1 MRIQR
6 ATSNTLES
14 PGLVASKLPPEILDR
29 AVAGLCWVTMFTAV
43 TSVLLTVVEH
53 QLQPE
58 FAKAW
63 QHPALRITSLCVL
76 FLSAAVMV
84 VQRMGWLRKE
94 RLLDLGLF
102 FQVAIAFAT
111 ALVAGGAFAQEIESK
126 AGMPPGNMQMMAMH
140 NQMMAEMKAM
150 DASLDRK
157 VAAMNAAKGRD
168 KVDSMAAVINEM
180 VSQHKQMMAKM
191 MGMHEPV
198 MKDMK
203 DMKDMKGMKDDK
215 SPDSHKEHHE

>member
-1 MRIQR
+1 
-6 ATSNTLES
+6 
-14 PGLVASKLPPEILDR
+14 
-29 AVAGLCWVTMFTAV
+29 
-43 TSVLLTVVEH
+43 
-53 QLQPE
+53 
-58 FAKAW
+58 
-63 QHPALRITSLCVL
+63 
-76 FLSAAVMV
+76 
-84 VQRMGWLRKE
+84 
-94 RLLDLGLF
+94 
-102 FQVAIAFAT
+102 
-111 ALVAGGAFAQEIESK
+111 
-126 AGMPPGNMQMMAMH
+126 
-140 NQMMAEMKAM
+140 
-150 DASLDRK
+150 